1 MNLVNAARE
10 LASKWRAKNLV
21 EIEHGYDITL
31 ADEADLQLLT
41 DALLAMAPVVEAA
54 QAWRRSSCDRLA
66 GCEAG
71 AHDPDCSDWKAE
83 YAIACA
89 VDKLGGTP

>member
-1 MNLVNAARE
+1 MSDIAKAVE
-10 LASKWRAKNLV
+10 LARYTLTRYSRVEPGANEVTVEDKPSTRLARA
-21 EIEHGYDITL
+21 I
-31 ADEADLQLLT
+31 
-41 DALLAMAPVVEAA
+41 LAMAPVVEAA

-83 YAIACA
+83 YAITCA
-89 VDKLGGTP
+89 VDRLGGVP